1 MFDRNHPIRNH
12 PIVFILTV
20 LCSLGIFLVAR
31 EVYSD
36 QIWQTGGRLTKMN
49 SGKISGIEI
58 GGYNSKFVLKEV
70 PEQEKKEIR
79 KLESETRRILGISD
93 ELYADIETQPKVKI
107 FEYEN
112 KNWQYWLCENLP
124 CGFQTYE
131 GTQGVILLEKSIFD
145 NPERRKQTYVHEYIH
160 FLSNQGTAL
169 MVKEGG
175 CINTALTEA
184 YTEMLCQKVLKELN
198 VKYIFKTR
206 YEKNI
211 PIARRMETASNGVTT
226 KIFFRFSKVNF
237 LADSLP
243 EYREFALLAK
253 RREDRVG
260 YYPHIMKEQKRV
272 NEILDSY
279 ESETIWQ

>member
-1 MFDRNHPIRNH
+1 MFDRSR
-12 PIVFILTV
+12 PIVFIMVV
-20 LCSLGIFLVAR
+20 LCSL
-31 EVYSD
+31 EVLLTSRILYSD
-36 QIWQTGGRLTKMN
+36 YIWQQGGRIVFDYQGN
-49 SGKISGIEI
+49 SQKLKGIVLGDYESDFKFTEIS
-58 GGYNSKFVLKEV
+58 KEDL
-70 PEQEKKEIR
+70 EEIR
-79 KLESETRRILGISD
+79 NLEKTTRRVLEIPE
-93 ELYADIETQPKVKI
+93 ELYADVEVMPRVKV
-107 FEYEN
+107 FEYDN
-112 KNWQYWLCENLP
+112 KNLQYFLIRNLP
-124 CGFQTYE
+124 CGLQTYE

-175 CINTALTEA
+175 CINNALTEA

-211 PIARRMETASNGVTT
+211 QIAKRLETASNGVTT

-243 EYREFALLAK
+243 EYRELAWLAK
-253 RREDRVG
+253 RREDMVG
-260 YYPHIMKEQKRV
+260 YYPQIMKDQKRI